1 VYAGHILPPNLT
13 DVYLGYL
20 MIEPKRHV
28 TGLGELTDQEA
39 AAMGVL
45 ANNLARSLK
54 EREGAEHVYSFVLGH
69 DVPHLHI
76 HLVPRYPG
84 TPADYWGVRVGQW
97 PDAPR
102 GGPRRHHRGLRPA
115 PPSTLHDLSWNSHG
129 ADHQDGDTNAQP
141 GECPGSAPRR
151 SVRGRIFR
159 IPNVLTQELLV
170 EGSRDRRLQ
179 RSRRDPGSAGRKA
192 ITATPSCG

>member
-1 VYAGHILPPNLT
+1 LRRVRGATLSDKDCFVCGKHAQGSAASGIIHEDALVYAGHIIPPDLT

-28 TGLGELTDQEA
+28 IGLGELTDQEA
-39 AAMGVL
+39 AALGVL
-45 ANNLARSLK
+45 ANILARSLK
-54 EREGAEHVYSFVLGH
+54 ESEGAEHVYSFVLGH

-102 GGPRRHHRGLRPA
+102 G
-115 PPSTLHDLSWNSHG
+115 DL
-129 ADHQDGDTNAQP
+129 DD
-141 GECPGSAPRR
+141 
-151 SVRGRIFR
+151 
-159 IPNVLTQELLV
+159 
-170 EGSRDRRLQ
+170 
-179 RSRRDPGSAGRKA
+179 
-192 ITATPSCG
+192 ITAVCDRLRRALSTT